1 MVGVAAGSDFLSI
14 AASIFTSF
22 VSGLVVRWRAAV
34 APPLMDAD
42 RLKLNHL
49 ELEEGI
55 PFIGNAFMLPKQI
68 HGELPVCFHPAKS
81 P

>member
-1 MVGVAAGSDFLSI
+1 MVGVAPGSDFISI
-14 AASIFTSF
+14 APSIFTSF
-22 VSGLVVRWRAAV
+22 ASGLVVRWRAAV
-34 APPLMDAD
+34 PPPQMDAD

-49 ELEEGI
+49 EMEEGI
-55 PFIGNAFMLPKQI
+55 PFIGNAFI